1 MSSDVSLTS
10 ALRSNLLSL
19 QNTQRQIDTTQG
31 RLATGLKVQSA
42 LDNPLNFFRSESFSN
57 RASDLTNRLDGIG
70 LSIRTIQEADNGV
83 SAINDLLDAADG
95 IVEGVQA
102 AYNGTSSNV
111 GTISGL
117 ATAGG
122 AAASDTLL
130 SELVGGI
137 SGFSAGGDT
146 ITIEIEG
153 QTTTVAATASITDLV
168 NAFTTGGGVVS
179 ATFSAT
185 DGAITISVNGSVA
198 TLDEIKITINDA
210 VDDDADPAVN
220 FGGTI
225 VRDSSGQTT
234 IYSGIKTDV
243 ESFET
248 RYNKILT
255 EISATAGDSGFNGIN
270 LLNGNDLLTI
280 FNEDG
285 TSNLST
291 VGDDL
296 TSAGLGLSF
305 ADFSTSALVN
315 SSAAELDSAQTTVR
329 NFGGSLATDI
339 QLIQTRESFTRETVQ
354 TLQAGSDDLV
364 LADLN
369 EEGANLLA
377 LQTRQQLGVTSLS
390 LASQAQQGVLR
401 LF

>member
-19 QNTQRQIDTTQG
+19 QNTQRQIDTTQS

-83 SAINDLLDAADG
+83 SAINDLLDAAEG

-111 GTISGL
+111 GTIQGL
-117 ATAGG
+117 STATG
-122 AAASDTLL
+122 AAATGTTLGAL
-130 SELVGGI
+130 QGGI
-137 SGFSAGGDT
+137 EGFSVAGDT

-153 QTTTVAATASITDLV
+153 QTATVTAGNSITDLLA
-168 NAFTTGGGVVS
+168 AFTTGGNLVT

-185 DGAITISVNGSVA
+185 DGAISIAVNGSVA
-198 TLDEIKITINDA
+198 TLDEIKITIADA
-210 VDDDADPAVN
+210 TDDTADPAVN

-225 VRDSSGQTT
+225 VRESSGQTT
-234 IYSGIKTDV
+234 IYSGIQTDV
-243 ESFET
+243 ASFED

-255 EISATAGDSGFNGIN
+255 EISATAADSGFNGIN

-296 TSAGLGLSF
+296 SASGLGLSF

-315 SSAAELDSAQTTVR
+315 SSAAELDAANTTVR

-339 QLIQTRESFTRETVQ
+339 QLIQTRETFTRETVQ
-354 TLQAGSDDLV
+354 TLQSGSDDLT

>member
-1 MSSDVSLTS
+1 MSSDVALTS

-42 LDNPLNFFRSESFSN
+42 LDNPLNFFRAESFSN

-83 SAINDLLDAADG
+83 SAITDLLDTAEG
-95 IVEGVQA
+95 IVEQVTA
-102 AYNGTSSNV
+102 AYNGTSDSV
-111 GTISGL
+111 AAISGL
-117 ATAGG
+117 ATATGG
-122 AAASDTLL
+122 VTTGTAL
-130 SELVGGI
+130 SALTGGI
-137 SGFSAGGDT
+137 SGFSAASDT
-146 ITIEIEG
+146 ITVDIDG
-153 QTTTVAATASITDLV
+153 TSNSVTAGGTIQDLI
-168 NAFTTGGGVVS
+168 NAFETGGTLT
-179 ATFSAT
+179 ANFSAT
-185 DGAITISVNGSVA
+185 DGTLSVVVTGEVSTLDDVSITIADGVSDTN
-198 TLDEIKITINDA
+198 
-210 VDDDADPAVN
+210 DPAVN

-225 VRDSSGQTT
+225 VRESSGETS
-234 IYSGIKTDV
+234 IYSGIQTDL
-243 ESFET
+243 ESYET

-255 EISATAGDSGFNGIN
+255 EITATAGDSGFNGIN
-270 LLNGNDLLTI
+270 LLIGNDLLTT

-285 TSNLST
+285 TSNLTT
-291 VGDDL
+291 VGQDL
-296 TSAGLGLSF
+296 TTSGLALSF
-305 ADFSTSALVN
+305 ADFSTRALADA
-315 SSAAELDSAQTTVR
+315 SAAEISDAQDTVR
-329 NFGGSLATDI
+329 NFGGSLATDL
-339 QLIQTRESFTRETVQ
+339 QLIQTRETFTRETIE
-354 TLQAGSDDLV
+354 TLQGGSDDLT